1 MLGLLADEGALE
13 LDYILVNIDD
23 RLRSQTLDLQDRWV
37 GIVLDQAD
45 NFVLV
50 KLGLLRES
58 EYL

>member
-13 LDYILVNIDD
+13 LNYILVNIDD